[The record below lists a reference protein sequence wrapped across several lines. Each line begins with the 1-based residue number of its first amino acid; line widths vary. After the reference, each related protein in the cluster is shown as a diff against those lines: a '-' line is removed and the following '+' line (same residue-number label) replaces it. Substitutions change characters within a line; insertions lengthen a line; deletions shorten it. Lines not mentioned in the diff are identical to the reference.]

1 MSSAH
6 GRSVRI
12 VSVISASAFV
22 LIAAMPATSSA
33 QGAKKGTPAAT
44 ATATVPHSATARC
57 GDKTWS
63 SAATQ
68 QGACAKHGG
77 VAKWFGKAPKD
88 ATARCKDGEYWTAG
102 ATQGACSGHDGVA
115 YRIGDSKKGGKKGS

>member
-6 GRSVRI
+6 PRSVRI

-22 LIAAMPATSSA
+22 LIAAMPATSGA
-33 QGAKKGTPAAT
+33 QGAKKGTPAAP

-77 VAKWFGKAPKD
+77 VAKWFGKAPKG
-88 ATARCKDGEYWTAG
+88 ATARCKDGEYWTSPER
-102 ATQGACSGHDGVA
+102 QGACTGHDGVA
-115 YRIGDSKKGGKKGS
+115 FWLGKKSK